1 MASRKEYEMLF
12 QLNAQLSGSYNSTFS
27 KAQSQ
32 LVSMQKEIQALFK
45 TQGDISAYQ
54 KQQTAVESTRSKL
67 AVLQQQYDNIQRE
80 IKETEGYSS
89 SLENKLLSKQQQI
102 ERTTASLN
110 EQTAKLDRMG
120 DALRDAGV
128 DTDNLTKESA
138 ELSAKIHGLKDKQ
151 EEAAES
157 ARKFGNNSVNA
168 LEEVQA
174 AMAALGIARLYK
186 EIAEEI
192 VECTKASIEFESAI
206 TGVYKTVDGTEEQ
219 LAAISQGIKDMS
231 TEIPATTTELSA
243 VAEAAGQLGIATED
257 VLAFTRVMID
267 LGESTNLTADDA
279 ASALAKFANITG
291 TAAANY
297 SRLGSV
303 VVDLGN
309 NFATT
314 EADIVAMST
323 RLASAGTL
331 AGFSEAEIMALAAA
345 ISSVGIEAE
354 AGGTAMTQ
362 TLNAIETAV
371 AKNNDTLVEFAR
383 VSGMSAAE
391 FSQSWEERPIEA
403 LQAFI
408 AGLDNLDEQ
417 GESAVLVLD
426 ELGLTGIRQSN
437 MLKSLG
443 LAADTLG
450 DSISTANKAW
460 DENTAL
466 SIEANKRYAT
476 TESQLAMLQNSY
488 NNLQVAIGDVYAPT
502 LREVSELGADI
513 LADVTEFIKNNPEVI
528 KLLTALGVGVG
539 AFVAALVSY
548 IAVSKLAAAA
558 TKALTAAM
566 DANHHL
572 LAASAIIAVVS
583 AVATLAITAAGADE
597 EIVKL
602 TATAEKQQKEIEQ
615 LTEDYEEL
623 CAAGKEN
630 TEEAYYLKFQIDS
643 LTESFEGQKQTV
655 EEYIAECEEL
665 NNAWNESLDTNRDN
679 SDSLET
685 NEGRTLA
692 LIHKLQELASQT
704 DKTVATQQEMK
715 AIIDEL
721 NEALPG
727 LGLNYDDV
735 KNGVG
740 ELAEVMERRAKAE
753 SDVAKAEQYLKSMRE
768 ADSTKFKT
776 EQQLLDLQKQHNL
789 EAAESVRLEELYNKY
804 RSASIN
810 WVGSGGRGRNPYE
823 EDARNYRAA
832 WKESQQAVEEY
843 DAEIKKLNETIATAT
858 SDYDTYLKKLLET
871 SGVTIESIDNIGKL
885 ESAVA
890 SASIELKA
898 LAAEYEL
905 AYVAAKESFEGQ
917 YTLFDEAKA
926 NMESTVSS
934 AQAALDS
941 QLKYWESYAKNVE
954 TIRSV
959 SAEDLGVTKENYEAL
974 MAYAQSGTE
983 EAAGLA
989 DSMAK
994 AIKSGNKEAIADL
1007 AKTLGEVQEAQKKAA
1022 GEVAAWQVDLEG
1034 KTAEIE
1040 KTMKEA
1046 VEGLDLSDE
1055 AMQAASATMN
1065 SYINELIADG
1075 DQAVA
1080 IAAAIAAKI
1089 QAALETGVASS
1100 VGAGIKAPGFTGT
1113 SGNTV
1118 YAGYSASGLQQELRD
1133 LKRRNSNGTY
1143 NDLISQMETWLKANG
1158 YAKGTNNAT
1167 RGFHLVGENG
1177 PELLYFNG
1185 GEHVLN
1191 AEETAAM
1198 QGNIQLVAMAPQ
1210 LMAALNDYGAYTS
1223 AYRTDAVSGHAQDL
1237 KYNHNS
1243 ETPIVINNTFQIE
1256 GNVTQDKIDALNDFS
1271 DSIREIIREEFNEIS
1286 EDKARMAYN

>member
-1 MASRKEYEMLF
+1 MSSRKEYEMLF

-32 LVSMQKEIQALFK
+32 LVSMQKEIQALSK

-102 ERTTASLN
+102 ERITASLN

-231 TEIPATTTELSA
+231 TEIPATTTEISS

-257 VLAFTRVMID
+257 VLSFTRVMID

-291 TAAANY
+291 TAATDY

-345 ISSVGIEAE
+345 MSSVGIEAE

-362 TLNAIETAV
+362 TLSTIEKAV
-371 AKNNDTLVEFAR
+371 AESGETVVEFAR
-383 VSGMSAAE
+383 ISGMSVSE
-391 FSQSWEERPIEA
+391 FSQAWEERPIEA

-408 AGLDNLDEQ
+408 AGLGNLGEQ

-450 DSISTANKAW
+450 NSIATANKAW

-502 LREVSELGADI
+502 LREVSELGSDI

-539 AFVAALVSY
+539 AFVAALVGY
-548 IAVSKLAAAA
+548 IAVSKLAKAA
-558 TKALTAAM
+558 TNALTAAM
-566 DANHHL
+566 NANPYL

-768 ADSTKFKT
+768 ADSTKYKA
-776 EQQLLDLQKQHNL
+776 EQKLLDIQEQRNL

-810 WVGSGGRGRNPYE
+810 WVGSGGRGGNPYE
-823 EDARNYRAA
+823 EDVRNYKAA
-832 WKESQQAVEEY
+832 WKASQQAVEDY
-843 DAEIKKLNETIATAT
+843 DAKIKEVNETIATAT

-871 SGVTIESIDNIGKL
+871 SGVTIESVDNIGKL

-1100 VGAGIKAPGFTGT
+1100 VSAGIKAPGFTGT

-1185 GEHVLN
+1185 GEHVLD

-1210 LMAALNDYGAYTS
+1210 LMAALNAYDAYTS
-1223 AYRTDAVSGHAQDL
+1223 ADRTDAVGGYHVA
-1237 KYNHNS
+1237 
-1243 ETPIVINNTFQIE
+1243 PISIQVTFQIE
-1256 GNVTQDKIDALNDFS
+1256 GNPTPETVEALNEYGDDFAE
-1271 DSIREIIREEFNEIS
+1271 RVLEII
-1286 EDKARMAYN
+1286 EDAGIDVARRSYT

>member
-1 MASRKEYEMLF
+1 MSSRKEYEMLF

-32 LVSMQKEIQALFK
+32 LVSMQKEIQALSK

-120 DALRDAGV
+120 DALRDAGI

-174 AMAALGIARLYK
+174 AMAALGIAQLYK

-231 TEIPATTTELSA
+231 TDIPATTTEISA

-345 ISSVGIEAE
+345 MSSVGIEAE

-391 FSQSWEERPIEA
+391 FSQAWEERPIEA

-408 AGLDNLDEQ
+408 AGLGNLDEQ

-539 AFVAALVSY
+539 AFVAALVGY
-548 IAVSKLAAAA
+548 IAVSKLAKAA
-558 TKALTAAM
+558 TNALTAAM
-566 DANHHL
+566 NANPYL
-572 LAASAIIAVVS
+572 LAASAIIGIVS
-583 AVATLAITAAGADE
+583 AVAALAVTAAGADE

-602 TATAEKQQKEIEQ
+602 TATAEKQEKEIKR
-615 LTEDYEEL
+615 LTEEYEEL
-623 CAAGKEN
+623 CAAGKET
-630 TEEAYYLKFQIDS
+630 TEEAYYLKFQIDT
-643 LTESFEGQKQTV
+643 LTESFEGQKQTL
-655 EEYIAECEEL
+655 EDYIAECEEL
-665 NNAWNESLDTNRDN
+665 NNAWNESLDTNRES
-679 SDSLET
+679 SDSLVT
-685 NEGRTLA
+685 NEGHTLS

-715 AIIDEL
+715 VIIDEL
-721 NEALPG
+721 NELLPG
-727 LGLNYDDV
+727 LSLNYDDV

-740 ELAEVMERRAKAE
+740 ELGEVMERMALAE
-753 SDVAKAEQYLKSMRE
+753 SNLAKAEQARKGMQDANKTKYEAEQHLK
-768 ADSTKFKT
+768 
-776 EQQLLDLQKQHNL
+776 DLQAQYDL
-789 EAAESVRLEELYNKY
+789 ELENNEKLKKSYESLEDSYYNW
-804 RSASIN
+804 IHQ
-810 WVGSGGRGRNPYE
+810 GGRGTNPYE
-823 EDARNYRAA
+823 ASYKSTEKALDASKNALAEYKA
-832 WKESQQAVEEY
+832 QIEET
-843 DAEIKKLNETIATAT
+843 NATVKTAQ
-858 SDYDTYLKKLLET
+858 SDYESYLKTLLET
-871 SGVTIESIDNIGKL
+871 SGISLETIDSLGQL
-885 ESAVA
+885 EGAIA
-890 SASIELKA
+890 SASIELQA

-905 AYVAAKESFEGQ
+905 AYVAAKESFDGQ
-917 YTLFDEAKA
+917 YALFDEAKA

-941 QLKYWESYAKNVE
+941 QLKYWETYAKNVE
-954 TIRSV
+954 TLRSV
-959 SAEDLGVTKENYEAL
+959 SAEDLGITKENYEAL

-989 DSMAK
+989 ADMAAK
-994 AIKSGNKEAIADL
+994 IKSGNTQAIADL
-1007 AKTLGEVQEAQKKAA
+1007 AKTLGEVEKAQEKAA

-1089 QAALETGVASS
+1089 QAALKTGVASS
-1100 VGAGIKAPGFTGT
+1100 VSAGLKAPGFTGT

-1185 GEHVLN
+1185 GEHVLD

-1210 LMAALNDYGAYTS
+1210 LMAALNAYGAYTS
-1223 AYRTDAVSGHAQDL
+1223 ADRTDAVGGYYVAPVSIQ
-1237 KYNHNS
+1237 
-1243 ETPIVINNTFQIE
+1243 VTFQIE
-1256 GNVTQDKIDALNDFS
+1256 GNPTPETVEALNEYGDDFAE
-1271 DSIREIIREEFNEIS
+1271 RVLEII
-1286 EDKARMAYN
+1286 EDAGIDVARRSYT